1 MQDVEFTV
9 ENSKLWML
17 QTRSGKRTAKSAVKI
32 AVDMVKEKLISKKE
46 AVLRIDPNSLD
57 TLLHPT
63 LDEKSPINVIAN
75 GLPASPGAA
84 SGKVV
89 FTSEEAERLTAM
101 MQDTILVRVETSPED
116 IQGMHAA
123 KGILTARGGMT
134 SHAAVVARGMGRPC
148 VSGSS
153 EIEISYENKSF
164 KTSSMEI
171 KEGDIITIDGS
182 TGRIIAGSVSTMKPE
197 ISGDFSKL
205 MSWADSFRKLK
216 VRTNSETPKDTKIA
230 KDFGAE
236 GIGLCRTEHMFFD
249 EERILS
255 VREMILSK
263 TKEDRAIALAK
274 LLPHQRKDFIDIFK
288 IMSGL
293 PVTVRLLDPPLH
305 EFLPRTDKEINEVA
319 NIVNLPVKEVVSRI
333 EELHEQ
339 NPMLGHRGCRLG
351 ISFPEI
357 YEMQCKAIFEALAQ
371 LKKSKIKS
379 AFPEIMIP
387 LVSTEAE
394 IKIMKDLVIRTAS
407 QVQQEH
413 KLKIEFLVGTMIEL
427 PRAAIKAKEIA
438 KHAEFFSFGTN
449 DLTQTTFGISRDDS
463 GKFLND
469 YLENKIF
476 TSDPFVSID
485 EGVADLVEI
494 AVKKGK
500 SQNKNLKLGICG
512 EHGGDPKSILFCS
525 KAGLSYVSCSPYRVP
540 VARLS
545 AAQAALRKYF

>member
-1 MQDVEFTV
+1 M
-9 ENSKLWML
+9 
-17 QTRSGKRTAKSAVKI
+17 
-32 AVDMVKEKLISKKE
+32 
-46 AVLRIDPNSLD
+46 
-57 TLLHPT
+57 
-63 LDEKSPINVIAN
+63 
-75 GLPASPGAA
+75 PASPGAA

-153 EIEISYENKSF
+153 EDINYENKSF

-171 KEGDIITIDGS
+171 REGDVITIDGS
-182 TGRIIAGSVSTMKPE
+182 TGRIIAGSVSTVKPE

-216 VRTNSETPKDTKIA
+216 VRTNSETTKDTKTA

-263 TKEDRAIALAK
+263 TKDDRAIALDK
-274 LLPHQRKDFIDIFK
+274 LLPHQKKDFVEIFK
-288 IMSGL
+288 IMCGL

-305 EFLPRTDKEINEVA
+305 EFLPRTKKEINEVA
-319 NIVNLPVKEVVSRI
+319 NIVNLPAKEVEFRR
-333 EELHEQ
+333 ELHEQ

-357 YEMQCKAIFEALAQ
+357 YEMQCRAIFEALAE
-371 LKKSKIKS
+371 LKTK
-379 AFPEIMIP
+379 
-387 LVSTEAE
+387 
-394 IKIMKDLVIRTAS
+394 
-407 QVQQEH
+407 
-413 KLKIEFLVGTMIEL
+413 
-427 PRAAIKAKEIA
+427 
-438 KHAEFFSFGTN
+438 
-449 DLTQTTFGISRDDS
+449 
-463 GKFLND
+463 
-469 YLENKIF
+469 
-476 TSDPFVSID
+476 
-485 EGVADLVEI
+485 
-494 AVKKGK
+494 
-500 SQNKNLKLGICG
+500 
-512 EHGGDPKSILFCS
+512 
-525 KAGLSYVSCSPYRVP
+525 
-540 VARLS
+540 
-545 AAQAALRKYF
+545 